1 MEYHHCHCIRETL
14 WFMTQINQ
22 SLLLLSNLQY
32 WGNYISHGAF
42 VVILLL
48 LPLQKEPKFT
58 FYQQLRRY
66 FENVPRR
73 QQQQLPS
80 KLSTR
85 VHKWLSIWHERR
97 NPAVLSLG
105 TKKVVKDR
113 RTRKKSY
120 NTKCR
125 YPESQGSENPIFNS
139 KNCIGSESDS
149 FLYRDLKMYFLSKL
163 RLISSHSYLVLNMH

>member
-1 MEYHHCHCIRETL
+1 MEYHCYCIRETL

-113 RTRKKSY
+113 RTRKKELQY
-120 NTKCR
+120 EM
-125 YPESQGSENPIFNS
+125 P
-139 KNCIGSESDS
+139 
-149 FLYRDLKMYFLSKL
+149 LSWVPREWKPHFQFQKL
-163 RLISSHSYLVLNMH
+163 HWIWIRLLFV